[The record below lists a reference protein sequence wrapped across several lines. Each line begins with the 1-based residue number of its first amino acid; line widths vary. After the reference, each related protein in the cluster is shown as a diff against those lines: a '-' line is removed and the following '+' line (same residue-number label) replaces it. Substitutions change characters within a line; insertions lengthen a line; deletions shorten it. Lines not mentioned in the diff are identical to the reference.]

1 LKMRGR
7 TETKTAMDSRLKLWR
22 CHRGVNVI
30 SANIRCW
37 RVSAAGACP
46 PRLVNE
52 FGDVVSKLL
61 AASDSVFVLGHV
73 VVRHEPAHICVMSGQ
88 TEGWGAE
95 ALGCRAVW
103 HGGRRGAAGGERGQ
117 RGGGAGRAGE

>member
-1 LKMRGR
+1 M
-7 TETKTAMDSRLKLWR
+7 
-22 CHRGVNVI
+22 
-30 SANIRCW
+30 
-37 RVSAAGACP
+37 
-46 PRLVNE
+46 NE

-95 ALGCRAVW
+95 ALRLPEG
-103 HGGRRGAAGGERGQ
+103 GESGRRG
-117 RGGGAGRAGE
+117 GAERAGE

>member
-1 LKMRGR
+1 MKMRGR

-46 PRLVNE
+46 PRLLNE

-73 VVRHEPAHICVMSGQ
+73 VVRHEPAHMRDEWADRG
-88 TEGWGAE
+88 
-95 ALGCRAVW
+95 LGCR
-103 HGGRRGAAGGERGQ
+103 GSLPDGGERV
-117 RGGGAGRAGE
+117 GGAERAGE